1 MEFKNEKLE
10 EFNNYLRGRKVAVI
24 GLGVSNTPLI
34 EYLYKLEAK
43 VTVFDK
49 KTINTIDKQ
58 ALGRVYEYDMNVE
71 LGEDCMSKLV
81 GFDIIFRSPS
91 CMPSTPEIQKELERG
106 AILTSEIEMMMELCP
121 GKIIGVTGSDRKNY
135 NHKPNI

>member
-10 EFNNYLRGRKVAVI
+10 EFNNYIRGKKVAVI
-24 GLGVSNTPLI
+24 GLGVSNTPLL
-34 EYLYKLEAK
+34 EYLHKLDAK

-58 ALGRVYEYDMNVE
+58 AIGRVYEYNMQAE
-71 LGEDCMSKLV
+71 LGEECMSKLID
-81 GFDIIFRSPS
+81 FDIIFRSPS

-121 GKIIGVTGSDRKNY
+121 RKNNRCY
-135 NHKPNI
+135 WK